1 MHAWRAV
8 LESPTTSTI
17 GWIFVDKAVRRG
29 THSPEGPIR
38 MSAANPGQ
46 DASEFPADKPSK
58 RTNPAKVKRAAA
70 HPQRPGALCKAEP
83 STFVP
88 VIDQSRCEAKGD
100 CVEVCPY
107 DVFDV
112 LPIEQA
118 DYARL
123 SWISR
128 FKVRVHGMQM
138 AYTPRADLCLACG
151 LCVVACPERAIRLVP
166 AGAEANR

>member
-1 MHAWRAV
+1 M
-8 LESPTTSTI
+8 ST
-17 GWIFVDKAVRRG
+17 
-29 THSPEGPIR
+29 
-38 MSAANPGQ
+38 ANLSQ
-46 DASEFPADKPSK
+46 DASGLPADKSSR

-70 HPQRPGALCKAEP
+70 HPRRPGASCKAEP
-83 STFVP
+83 GTFVP
-88 VIDQSRCEAKGD
+88 LINQGRCEAKGD

-112 LPIEQA
+112 LPIEKP

-128 FKVRVHGMQM
+128 FKVRVHGMKM

-151 LCVVACPERAIRLVP
+151 LCVVACPEHAIQLVRMTERM
-166 AGAEANR
+166 G